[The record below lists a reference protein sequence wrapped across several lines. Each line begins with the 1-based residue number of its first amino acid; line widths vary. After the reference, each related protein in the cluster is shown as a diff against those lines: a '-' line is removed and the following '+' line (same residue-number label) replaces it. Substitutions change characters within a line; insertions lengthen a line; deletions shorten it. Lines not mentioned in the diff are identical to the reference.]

1 MIIYSKLIL
10 LALAT
15 IWLVQAFE
23 SISEQQRL
31 KQGGSLGPGTFGD
44 DSFNEF
50 VLLTMKA
57 FHVPGLSLAVIE
69 NGQICAE
76 VTLRHLVGMIPL
88 GFADSLR
95 RAMGLQTS
103 LISRLLRTHS
113 ISLEAQL
120 KPSPQR
126 L

>member
-1 MIIYSKLIL
+1 MTIYSKSIL
-10 LALAT
+10 LTLAT
-15 IWLVQAFE
+15 VWLVQAFE

-76 VTLRHLVGMIPL
+76 VTLRHLVWDDTAWL
-88 GFADSLR
+88 C
-95 RAMGLQTS
+95 
-103 LISRLLRTHS
+103 
-113 ISLEAQL
+113 
-120 KPSPQR
+120 
-126 L
+126 